1 MQRQPHSHERFVTL
15 DLLRGLA
22 ALAILTRHLSWSDL
36 PSRLTRDY
44 LAVDL
49 FFVLSGFVIAH
60 AYEARF
66 AGGLPPRRFA
76 LARLIRLYPLYACG
90 TLLAAIEYLTGNG
103 ASRGVRFTLDFVTAI
118 LFLPSPGGGRNLH
131 RELFALNGPAWSLFF
146 ELVVNLGYA
155 LLFRWLDAR
164 RLGAIVAG
172 SAVVLAALIAF
183 EGNADFGLGWNSV
196 PGGFLRACFG
206 FSAGVAICR
215 IRLRHPAPRVPGLA
229 LAAVACAVMLAGD
242 FIHTAVFDAGFIL
255 AGGPLLVWL
264 GASATIGTI
273 PGRIAVALGFLSYPV
288 YVMQSPLIRLFW
300 NNVGLLLGGPP
311 PNDTP
316 WLYALRF
323 AVVVVPSAALAV
335 WFDRPV
341 RAWLVARFAPE
352 RPAAAAQT
360 AP

>member
-1 MQRQPHSHERFVTL
+1 MQRQPASHERFVTL

-60 AYEARF
+60 AYE
-66 AGGLPPRRFA
+66 RRFA
-76 LARLIRLYPLYACG
+76 AGLGSRRFAIARLIRLYPLYACG
-90 TLLAAIEYLTGNG
+90 TLLAAIEYL
-103 ASRGVRFTLDFVTAI
+103 ASGSAHRGVRFALDFATGM

-146 ELVVNLGYA
+146 ELVVNMGYA
-155 LLFRWLDAR
+155 LVFRWLDAR

-172 SAVVLAALIAF
+172 CAVLLAALIAF

-206 FSAGVAICR
+206 FSAGVAIYR
-215 IRLRHPAPRVPGLA
+215 VRLRHPAPRVPGVP

-242 FIHTAVFDAGFIL
+242 FVRTAAFDVGFIL
-255 AGGPLLVWL
+255 VGAPLLVWL
-264 GASATIGTI
+264 GASATIGAI
-273 PGRIAVALGFLSYPV
+273 PGRIALALGFLSYPV
-288 YVMQSPLIRLFW
+288 YVMQSSLITLFW
-300 NNVGLLLGGPP
+300 NNQGLLPGGAP

-316 WLYALRF
+316 WLFALRF
-323 AVVVVPSAALAV
+323 AVVVVPSAALGV

-341 RAWLVARFAPE
+341 RAWLVARFVPE